1 MEVITLE
8 KSPKRILHIV
18 SAMERGG
25 AETLIMNIY
34 RNLDRSKIQF
44 DFISHS
50 NKLGDYEKEIIE
62 LGGRI
67 FKIPSLGQL
76 GPYSYIK
83 ELVKIMSANSFIAV
97 HAHTDFQSGFPAL
110 AAKISGIPKRICHS
124 HSNNWHKGNR
134 YLEKIMLKI
143 LQTVIRFSATH
154 YCSCSKEA
162 AEFLFGRYMFNDG
175 KVSILKNGIDITQF
189 TSNVA
194 DFRKSVSEELGIP
207 ENAKIIGHVGRFSD
221 SKNHIFILKILKELL
236 ERESRFFALLI
247 GEGPLKEKIEKEAQ
261 NLGILKH
268 IRFLGVREDIP
279 RLMKAFDVFLFP
291 SQFEGFG
298 IVALEAQSAGTP
310 CVISNKVPSTTDMG
324 IGLTSYISLDERLEF
339 WCSEI
344 NDAIKKE
351 RPSSRL
357 INEAISK
364 RGYNIQ
370 SNVNDWI
377 NLYGAS

>member
-1 MEVITLE
+1 
-8 KSPKRILHIV
+8 
-18 SAMERGG
+18 MERGG

-50 NKLGDYEKEIIE
+50 NKQGDYEKEIIE

-76 GPYSYIK
+76 GPYTYIK

-110 AAKISGIPKRICHS
+110 AAKISGITNRICHS

-134 YLEKIMLKI
+134 YYEKITLKV
-143 LQTVIRFSATH
+143 LQTIIRFTATH

-162 AEFLFGRYMFNDG
+162 AEFLFGKKMFNDG
-175 KVSILKNGIDITQF
+175 KVRILKNGIDINQF
-189 TSNVA
+189 ESKKNY
-194 DFRKSVSEELGIP
+194 RKSVSEELGIP
-207 ENAKIIGHVGRFSD
+207 DNSKIIGHVGRFSE

-236 ERESRFFALLI
+236 EKDSSFFALLI
-247 GEGPLKEKIEKEAQ
+247 GEGPLKKQIEKDAQ
-261 NLGILKH
+261 TLGILKH

-310 CVISNKVPSTTDMG
+310 CVISNKVPITTDMG
-324 IGLTSYISLDERLEF
+324 LGLTSYLSLDERLEN
-339 WCSEI
+339 WCTEI
-344 NDAIKKE
+344 NDALEKD

-357 INEAISK
+357 IKEEISK